1 MLFSWKGGIR
11 LIDEDVSRR
20 TIAVSIKATKLTG
33 RVLAQACLAVGRKIK
48 KAHRARQTPHGKQ
61 TVRQLMGHGAATN
74 SIEVESPKD
83 FDRVA
88 RRWNVDYAFYK
99 TGPDKYLLFFKSG
112 QADAI
117 TACFSEYSRRV
128 MKRSKSRRVPIREQL
143 KRAAAELAR
152 QPSHKKERAREAV
165 HEDRYFDEFHI
176 LLRDALTASYFVAV
190 WKMLRKKGCVPSALT
205 QNVKDLLAS
214 REIEAILDN
223 TDFMILLSQAQSDR
237 AILAK
242 QLGISEHQL
251 SYITHS
257 NSGEGLLFY
266 GDVTIPFVDR
276 FPRGEIYNLLTTRPE
291 DLKNE
296 AKTE

>member
-48 KAHRARQTPHGKQ
+48 KTYRARQTPHGKQ

-99 TGPDKYLLFFKSG
+99 SG

-128 MKRSKSRRVPIREQL
+128 LKRSKSHRVPIREQL

-165 HEDRYFDEFHI
+165 HEDR
-176 LLRDALTASYFVAV
+176 
-190 WKMLRKKGCVPSALT
+190 
-205 QNVKDLLAS
+205 
-214 REIEAILDN
+214 
-223 TDFMILLSQAQSDR
+223 
-237 AILAK
+237 
-242 QLGISEHQL
+242 
-251 SYITHS
+251 
-257 NSGEGLLFY
+257 
-266 GDVTIPFVDR
+266 
-276 FPRGEIYNLLTTRPE
+276 
-291 DLKNE
+291 
-296 AKTE
+296 

>member
-48 KAHRARQTPHGKQ
+48 KTYRARQTPHGKQ

-117 TACFSEYSRRV
+117 TACFSEYSRKV
-128 MKRSKSRRVPIREQL
+128 LNNPNPAASPSGNSLNRRRISLQ
-143 KRAAAELAR
+143 
-152 QPSHKKERAREAV
+152 
-165 HEDRYFDEFHI
+165 
-176 LLRDALTASYFVAV
+176 
-190 WKMLRKKGCVPSALT
+190 RKAPQAGTGKGGGS
-205 QNVKDLLAS
+205 
-214 REIEAILDN
+214 
-223 TDFMILLSQAQSDR
+223 
-237 AILAK
+237 
-242 QLGISEHQL
+242 
-251 SYITHS
+251 
-257 NSGEGLLFY
+257 
-266 GDVTIPFVDR
+266 
-276 FPRGEIYNLLTTRPE
+276 
-291 DLKNE
+291 
-296 AKTE
+296 